1 MRIGEL
7 ISLSGNPRADLT
19 GKWEIFVKS
28 VAVIG
33 ALVSIYLI
41 ATGTLDYYQW
51 FAVFLFLSIL
61 ALIRWIPFKTG
72 KVGRLSLGIDAIIMI
87 AGATALVYAVI
98 DYPDIRFRA
107 MTPTILDIG
116 LGILL
121 IISLLELSRRVNGIV
136 LPLITLFFFF
146 YVFMGP
152 LFPGIFG
159 HKGYSIERVIGYQ
172 YLTGEGIFG
181 VPTMICATIIVVF
194 VIFGALLKWTRG
206 TDFIHDVAFGL
217 TGRAT
222 GGPAKVA
229 VLASACFG
237 MVSGSAAANV
247 ATTGQFTIPLMKK
260 TGFAPHIAG
269 AVEAAASSGGQI
281 MPPIMG
287 AGVFIMATLIEMPYP
302 KLMIAGIIPALIYFF
317 AIFWAVH
324 FYAISQNIKPVPSD
338 MALPSIK
345 EAFKWGWVFIL
356 PVGVLLYLILIYY
369 PLGKAVIFT
378 MILIIASS
386 TILSRTRLNLRR
398 LLSALEEGFTEMV
411 PITAACA
418 CASMITGIIALTGIG
433 VKIGTLIVGI
443 AGGNLFLVL
452 ILSMVFTIILG
463 MGLPTTA
470 CYIVAAAVIAPVL
483 IGMGLTPLVAH
494 FFVFI
499 FAVFS
504 GLTPPVAIV
513 AYIGAGLANA
523 DQMKTAFT
531 SMLLGCVAYLLPFL
545 FAYNDSFLTLL
556 LGKFSLEGVIIIAT
570 AFCGFLIIPAGVMGA
585 IKVKTTNVERLLLL
599 AGGFCLI
606 MLSYT
611 LSLVGLIL
619 AGTAIFLHMRR
630 IKKS

>member
-1 MRIGEL
+1 MRIGDL
-7 ISLSGNPRADLT
+7 ISLSGNPRADLA
-19 GKWEIFVKS
+19 GKPRIFVNTF
-28 VAVIG
+28 AVVG
-33 ALVSIYLI
+33 SLVSIYLI
-41 ATGTLDYYQW
+41 ASGTLDYYQW

-61 ALIRWIPFKTG
+61 ALVRWSPFKSG
-72 KVGRLSLGIDAIIMI
+72 KVSRLSLGIDASIMI
-87 AGATALVYAVI
+87 IGCAALAYAVI

-107 MTPTILDIG
+107 VSPTKLDIG

-121 IISLLELSRRVNGIV
+121 ILSLLELSRRVNGIV

-152 LFPGIFG
+152 LFPGIFA
-159 HKGYSIERVIGYQ
+159 HKGYSIQRVIGYQ
-172 YLTGEGIFG
+172 FLTGEGIFG
-181 VPTMICATIIVVF
+181 VPTQICATIIVVF
-194 VIFGALLKWTRG
+194 VIFGALLKWTRA

-217 TGRAT
+217 TGRAI

-229 VLASACFG
+229 TLASAGFG

-247 ATTGQFTIPLMKK
+247 ATTGQFTIPLMKRA
-260 TGFAPHIAG
+260 GFAPHMAG

-317 AIFWAVH
+317 AVYWAVH

-345 EAFKWGWVFIL
+345 DSFKWGWVFIL
-356 PVGVLLYLILIYY
+356 PIAVLLYLILIYY

-378 MILIIASS
+378 MLLIIASS
-386 TILSRTRLNLRR
+386 TILARTRLNLKR

-433 VKIGTLIVGI
+433 VKIGTAIVGI

-452 ILSMVFTIILG
+452 MFSMAFTIILG

-483 IGMGLTPLVAH
+483 IGMELTPLVAH

-513 AYIGAGLANA
+513 AFIGAGLANA
-523 DQMKTAFT
+523 DQLKTAFT
-531 SMLLGCVAYLLPFL
+531 SMLIGCVAYLLPFL
-545 FAYNDSFLTLL
+545 FAYDDSFLVLL
-556 LGKFSLEGVIIIAT
+556 LGKFSLEGLFIIAT
-570 AFCGFLIIPAGVMGA
+570 AFLGFFILPAGVMGA
-585 IKVKTTNVERLLLL
+585 LKVKTTNGERLLLL

-606 MLSYT
+606 MLSHI

-619 AGTAIFLHMRR
+619 TGIAFFLHMRR
-630 IKKS
+630 IKKF

>member
-19 GKWEIFVKS
+19 GKPRIFVNS
-28 VAVIG
+28 FAVIG
-33 ALVSIYLI
+33 ALASTYLI
-41 ATGTLDYYQW
+41 ASGTLDYYQW

-61 ALIRWIPFKTG
+61 ALIRWSPFKTG
-72 KVGRLSLGIDAIIMI
+72 KVGRQSLVIDAIIMI
-87 AGATALVYAVI
+87 AGATALAFAVI

-107 MTPTILDIG
+107 MTPTIMDIG

-229 VLASACFG
+229 TLASASFG

-260 TGFAPHIAG
+260 LGFTPHIAG

-317 AIFWAVH
+317 AVFWAVH
-324 FYAISQNIKPVPSD
+324 FYAISHNIQPVPRD
-338 MALPSIK
+338 VALPSIK
-345 EAFKWGWVFIL
+345 GAFKWGWVFIL
-356 PVGVLLYLILIYY
+356 PIGALLYLILSYY

-378 MILIIASS
+378 MLLIIASS

-411 PITAACA
+411 PITAACV

-433 VKIGTLIVGI
+433 VKIGTVIVGV

-531 SMLLGCVAYLLPFL
+531 SMLIGCVAYLLPFL

-570 AFCGFLIIPAGVMGA
+570 TFCGFFVIPAGVMGT
-585 IKVKTTNVERLLLL
+585 IKGKTTIVERLLLL

-606 MLSYT
+606 MLNYT

-619 AGTAIFLHMRR
+619 AGTTIFLHMRR